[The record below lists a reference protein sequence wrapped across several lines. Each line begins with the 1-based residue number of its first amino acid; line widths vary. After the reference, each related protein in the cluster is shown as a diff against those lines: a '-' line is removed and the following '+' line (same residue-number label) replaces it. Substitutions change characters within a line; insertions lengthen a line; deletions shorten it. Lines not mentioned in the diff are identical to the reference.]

1 MLIILILGRPW
12 AIQEL
17 REKSWDD
24 LHKLW
29 WVCVKERNR
38 ISTSNYERERLKPG
52 YGDHEAQARDRAVSQ
67 TPKSPVLG
75 ATFLFGSAYG
85 NYPLPILQPTGCL
98 SISRSFV
105 ENMY

>member
-1 MLIILILGRPW
+1 MLTIGLGRPW

-38 ISTSNYERERLKPG
+38 IATSNFERSRLKPG
-52 YGDHEAQARDRAVSQ
+52 YGDHEAHERDRAVS
-67 TPKSPVLG
+67 SSLL
-75 ATFLFGSAYG
+75 LFA
-85 NYPLPILQPTGCL
+85 L
-98 SISRSFV
+98 
-105 ENMY
+105 